1 MIKKAFTLIEIL
13 IALAIISALTAIGV
27 PVIQGFITSS
37 KESTA
42 KDNLRSIAFMQQGQ
56 YRESKQYYP
65 CPQQKTDTKQLDRQF
80 FGGNGDLTNDNYE
93 YEVRKGCN
101 DYLATAIRTASASRA
116 LCFSIDPST
125 EIKQIT
131 CPAIASKQSTNKN
144 TWKQTYEHKAMGM
157 SNPALFD
164 WNGSIGGRTTGTHI
178 RTTLTQ
184 NGKKF
189 FADELGITDYDLSS
203 RSWQKCQSRY
213 QQISNGTLENKIK
226 RWGYSGHKNN
236 MYPGGKGLPYAR
248 SNLSNGRC

>member
-1 MIKKAFTLIEIL
+1 MKKAFTLIEML
-13 IALAIISALTAIGV
+13 IALAIIGTLTAVGT
-27 PVIQGFITSS
+27 PVIQGLITSS

-42 KDNLRSIAFMQQGQ
+42 KDNLRSIAFMQQNQ

-65 CPQQKTDTKQLDRQF
+65 CPQQKTDTQQLDKQF
-80 FGGNGDLTNDNYE
+80 FGGNGDLINDNYK
-93 YEVRKGCN
+93 YEVKSGCN
-101 DYLATAIRTASASRA
+101 DYLATAIRAASASRA
-116 LCFSIDPST
+116 LCFSIDPNV
-125 EIKQIT
+125 EIKQIA
-131 CPAIASKQSTNKN
+131 CPVITSKKAINKN
-144 TWKQTYEHKAMGM
+144 TWKQTYEHKSM
-157 SNPALFD
+157 SINNPALFN
-164 WNGSIGGRTTGTHI
+164 WNGNIGGRSSGTHS

-203 RSWQKCQSRY
+203 SSWGKCQKRY

-236 MYPGGKGLPYAR
+236 IYPGGKGLPYAK

>member
-1 MIKKAFTLIEIL
+1 MKKAFTLIEII
-13 IALAIISALTAIGV
+13 IAIAIIGALTAVGV
-27 PVIQGFITSS
+27 PIVQNIITES

-42 KDNLRSIAFMQQGQ
+42 KDNLRSIAFMQQDQ

-65 CPQQKTDTKQLDRQF
+65 CPQQATNTKQLDEQF
-80 FGGNGDLTNDNYE
+80 FGGNGDLINDNYE
-93 YEVRKGCN
+93 YEVKNGCN

-125 EIKQIT
+125 EIKQR
-131 CPAIASKQSTNKN
+131 
-144 TWKQTYEHKAMGM
+144 KQTYEHKAMGM

-164 WNGSIGGRTTGTHI
+164 WNGNIGGRGSGTHS

-203 RSWQKCQSRY
+203 NSWSKCKDRY
-213 QQISNGTLENKIK
+213 QQISNGTLKNNIR

-236 MYPGGKGLPYAR
+236 MYPGGKGLPYAK

>member
-1 MIKKAFTLIEIL
+1 MKKAFTLIEML
-13 IALAIISALTAIGV
+13 IALAIIGTLTAVGT
-27 PVIQGFITSS
+27 PVIQGLITSS

-42 KDNLRSIAFMQQGQ
+42 KDNLRSIAFMQQNQ

-65 CPQQKTDTKQLDRQF
+65 CPQQKTDTQQLDKQF
-80 FGGNGDLTNDNYE
+80 FGGNGDLINDNYK
-93 YEVRKGCN
+93 YEVKSGCN
-101 DYLATAIRTASASRA
+101 DYLATAIRAASASRA
-116 LCFSIDPST
+116 LCFSIDPSV

-131 CPAIASKQSTNKN
+131 CPVITSKKAINKN
-144 TWKQTYEHKAMGM
+144 TWKQTYEHKSM
-157 SNPALFD
+157 SINNPALFN
-164 WNGSIGGRTTGTHI
+164 WNGNIGGRSSGTHS

-203 RSWQKCQSRY
+203 SSWGKCQKRY

-236 MYPGGKGLPYAR
+236 IYPGGKGLPYAK